1 MPSEARSAKEGC
13 TNPDGPS
20 VAVNLRRL
28 PMFPSQTTS
37 RSGARSVAR
46 AGPFET
52 ADASRVP
59 ILESLHAIRGSRVA
73 INRITS
79 GALRIVTAIA
89 THRIVHF
96 IALLGLCAAYLQGG
110 GQKLLDFNG
119 AVSEAQ
125 HFGLAPAV
133 PIAIATIVT
142 ELGASVLILS
152 GTIDG
157 SARCG
162 SPGSLSLQRSL
173 LTASGSSRC
182 RTASWSR
189 TRSSSI
195 WA

>member
-1 MPSEARSAKEGC
+1 M
-13 TNPDGPS
+13 
-20 VAVNLRRL
+20 
-28 PMFPSQTTS
+28 
-37 RSGARSVAR
+37 
-46 AGPFET
+46 
-52 ADASRVP
+52 
-59 ILESLHAIRGSRVA
+59 A

-119 AVSEAQ
+119 AVGEAQ

-152 GTIDG
+152 GYYRWVGALWLAGLRITG
-157 SARCG
+157 R
-162 SPGSLSLQRSL
+162 
-173 LTASGSSRC
+173 
-182 RTASWSR
+182 
-189 TRSSSI
+189 
-195 WA
+195 